1 MASTSS
7 LGPLSNF
14 TVPGKTSWS
23 NPQRVHRNST
33 FSSAAVAT
41 AANRATVWYNCFD
54 SNQIPAG
61 ATIDGIELVSETIN
75 SGIGRI
81 GTAGATGPTES
92 ATMSIRLYNGSS
104 YSSSLYSNTFVGSND
119 YYPSSGAGT
128 GVVLVGGPTNLVGLS
143 WDPADQADFGFRIDV
158 DSIVAT
164 PVAVA
169 LRGLA
174 LKVYYTEAV
183 KIYSFNSVL
192 GSDIKF
198 VNNVYYCDEGLG
210 GTPSIIDS
218 IDTVEPDCPEPT
230 PTPTPTLTP
239 TLTPTP
245 TPTPTPT
252 QPYFTQVNIR
262 DCANSFNNDSVRALN
277 SGSISVGS
285 TWYDDRNRICWE
297 IVSLGGSGT
306 VEVTFTSDD
315 CAACCTTNH
324 LTC

>member
-41 AANRATVWYNCFD
+41 AADRATVWYNCFD

-81 GTAGATGPTES
+81 GTAGSTGPTES

-104 YSSSLYSNTFVGSND
+104 YSSSLYSNTFVGAND

-158 DSIVAT
+158 DSIVAS
-164 PVAVA
+164 PVAVV

-174 LKVYYTEAV
+174 LKVYYTEA
-183 KIYSFNSVL
+183 
-192 GSDIKF
+192 
-198 VNNVYYCDEGLG
+198 
-210 GTPSIIDS
+210 GT
-218 IDTVEPDCPEPT
+218 PT
-230 PTPTPTLTP
+230 PTPTPTPSQTI
-239 TLTPTP
+239 TPTP

-252 QPYFTQVNIR
+252 TSGGVTYLLDSI
-262 DCANSFNNDSVRALN
+262 NNVAPN
-277 SGSISVGS
+277 TINKIGSI
-285 TWYDDRNRICWE
+285 
-297 IVSLGGSGT
+297 LL
-306 VEVTFTSDD
+306 SD
-315 CAACCTTNH
+315 ASKIIGQSIS
-324 LTC
+324 

>member
-41 AANRATVWYNCFD
+41 AANRANVWYNCFD

-174 LKVYYTEAV
+174 LKVYYTEVA

-192 GSDIKF
+192 GSDIIF
-198 VNNVYYCDEGLG
+198 VNGVYYCYDGF

-218 IDTVEPDCPEPT
+218 IDTVEPDCVPASPSVT
-230 PTPTPTLTP
+230 PSITPSV
-239 TLTPTP
+239 TPTP
-245 TPTPTPT
+245 TPTPSPT
-252 QPYFTQVNIR
+252 YIQVLIR
-262 DCANSFNNDSVRALN
+262 DCSNYLNNASVRASYN
-277 SGSISVGS
+277 GSTTVGS

-297 IVSLGGSGT
+297 IYGLGGLGT
-306 VEVTFTSDD
+306 QLVTFTSDD
-315 CAACCTTNH
+315 CATCCSTNG
-324 LTC
+324 LLC